1 MLNLYEVFKGFSNHL
16 DGENKMN
23 TKTISPFCDRKHRFW
38 IFSKL
43 FALGHCLFSLERF
56 ARWTFFSF
64 LLGGSESFKDKQDFF
79 YRELVVYHGKK
90 AGEVNLRIDRHKL
103 LESVSC

>member
-1 MLNLYEVFKGFSNHL
+1 MISN
-16 DGENKMN
+16 G
-23 TKTISPFCDRKHRFW
+23 
-38 IFSKL
+38 
-43 FALGHCLFSLERF
+43 
-56 ARWTFFSF
+56 WTFFSF
-64 LLGGSESFKDKQDFF
+64 LVGGSESFKDKQDFF

>member
-1 MLNLYEVFKGFSNHL
+1 M
-16 DGENKMN
+16 
-23 TKTISPFCDRKHRFW
+23 DRKVLR
-38 IFSKL
+38 INKI
-43 FALGHCLFSLERF
+43 
-56 ARWTFFSF
+56 
-64 LLGGSESFKDKQDFF
+64 FF